1 MSTIKYTESHE
12 WLRLE
17 ADGSATVGITD
28 FAQQQLGDIVYV
40 ALPETGASFGQDE
53 EAATVES
60 VKAAGEIK
68 LPVSGTVL
76 AVNEA
81 LNEAPNLVNEAPE
94 GDGWFLRIQVESPE
108 QLDGLM
114 DQAAYQAYTR
124 A

>member
-28 FAQQQLGDIVYV
+28 FAQNQLGDIVYV
-40 ALPETGASFGQDE
+40 ALPESGASFGQDE

-68 LPVSGTVL
+68 LPVAGTVL
-76 AVNEA
+76 AVNET
-81 LNEAPNLVNEAPE
+81 LNDAPNLVNEAPE
-94 GDGWFLRIQVESPE
+94 GDGWFLRIQVDAPE

-114 DQAAYQAYTR
+114 DSAAYQAYTR

>member
-12 WLRLE
+12 WQRLE